1 MVSIK
6 KIIKNFLICFVLAG
20 IVLALSF
27 YTIVLSGL
35 FPKIQTMWVTTAMTT
50 MSHKWLAT
58 SFIPKVDI
66 DRIMEENKV
75 DDEHFD
81 TNPELVTIKAP
92 NLNNNDV
99 LESVLKKRTELILN
113 KYEMVQASKKQEES
127 TNVFLEN
134 NVYGVDIDIDIDEE
148 EITFDYESEGYEKLE
163 DGLYKKEV
171 SGTGWKGYLL
181 LVSDPSRVTLVD
193 SKYQHTRGDTVKN
206 MVKYIDGVAGIN
218 AGGFDDGPNY
228 DSNGGIPAGLL
239 IVDGEV
245 VSPKKNNGST
255 HSVVGFNKENVLVLG
270 KMTQNQALER
280 GIVNSVDFKPFL
292 IVNGEKVIKKGT
304 GGWGIAP
311 RTALGQRETGEVV
324 FFAVDGRQA
333 HSIGVDLV
341 VLQDTLYDEG
351 CINAAMVDGGSSTV
365 MVYNDEFINK
375 PSLGH
380 ERYIN
385 NAFVIKR

>member
-92 NLNNNDV
+92 NSDNNDV

-193 SKYQHTRGDTVKN
+193 SKHQYTRGDTVKN